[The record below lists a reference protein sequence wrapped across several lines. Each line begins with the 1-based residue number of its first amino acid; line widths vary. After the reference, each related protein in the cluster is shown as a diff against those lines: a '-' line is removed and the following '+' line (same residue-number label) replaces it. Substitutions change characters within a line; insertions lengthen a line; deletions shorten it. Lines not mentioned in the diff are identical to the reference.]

1 MNEHNNFNKS
11 LLQQRIEEEQVPNKG
26 RFQTEV
32 LLSGVI
38 AIVSFFLFYGKQI
51 SNFISSALLTYT
63 GYGIGTVSSDNVLEH
78 FTAGFL
84 GKDQKPVSKPL
95 TQEEFRQ
102 LAAAQAERDE
112 FFPVQRPSASSLGG
126 VTMRRDH
133 AIPAAKIGSL
143 GGGGLDYIKS
153 SAIKGETLKDQY
165 GNYTLQTQTARKS
178 GGSFDNIRTPTN
190 NPMFNSFVSDLSY
203 TISKGSEQDIRDIL
217 SSPSGW
223 VLFDKYPAAK
233 DVLMKYMRNSA
244 FKRMLLDLPDVQYAN
259 IYKAVYENSSTD
271 NTVQTAK
278 RQQKTG
284 RRIPR
289 TKLRP

>member
-1 MNEHNNFNKS
+1 MNDNNNFNKS

-32 LLSGVI
+32 LLSGII
-38 AIVSFFLFYGKQI
+38 AIISFFLFYGKQI

-84 GKDQKPVSKPL
+84 GKDQKPESKPL
-95 TQEEFRQ
+95 TTEEFRQ
-102 LAAAQAERDE
+102 LAAAQTERDE
-112 FFPVQRPSASSLGG
+112 FFPVQRPAASSLGG

-143 GGGGLDYIKS
+143 GGSGLDYVKS
-153 SAIKGETLKDQY
+153 GANKEETTTANY
-165 GNYTLQTQTARKS
+165 GNYTLQTGPARNS

-190 NPMFNSFVSDLSY
+190 NPMYNSFVQDLSY
-203 TISKGSEQDIRDIL
+203 AISVDSEQDIRNVL
-217 SSPSGW
+217 ASPSGS
-223 VLFDKYPAAK
+223 VLFEKYPAAK
-233 DVLMKYMRNSA
+233 DVLMKYMRSSD
-244 FKRMLLDLPDVQYAN
+244 FQRMLVDLPNAESTS
-259 IYKAVYENSSTD
+259 IYRGLYGNSSA
-271 NTVQTAK
+271 NPHAPKIRRQHTAM
-278 RQQKTG
+278 